1 MEHKLLVFDILEQM
15 YFNLVEFCDLD
26 YVGDKIDR
34 KSMNGYCIFL
44 EQFLV
49 SWSSK
54 KQSTV
59 ALSTAKV
66 EHMAASSCCSQ
77 LLWMKHQM
85 VDYNVLYD
93 HITLLCDNTS
103 AINLTKN
110 PIQHSRTKHI
120 KIRHHFIRE
129 HVQKGNVEVC
139 FVNSENK
146 LADISTKPLL
156 EERFC
161 MLRKEIGMLS
171 STSPEQPL
179 LYLVKIL

>member
-1 MEHKLLVFDILEQM
+1 MVFDILEQI
-15 YFNLVEFCDLD
+15 YFNLVGFCDPD

-34 KSMNGYCIFL
+34 KSMSGYCIFL
-44 EQFLV
+44 GHFLG
-49 SWSSK
+49 SWTSK

-59 ALSTAKV
+59 ALSTAKA

-85 VDYNVLYD
+85 VDYNLLYD

-103 AINLTKN
+103 AINLTKIH
-110 PIQHSRTKHI
+110 IQHSRTKHI

-139 FVNSENK
+139 FVNSENQ
-146 LADISTKPLL
+146 LANILTKRLL

-171 STSPEQPL
+171 STSME
-179 LYLVKIL
+179 